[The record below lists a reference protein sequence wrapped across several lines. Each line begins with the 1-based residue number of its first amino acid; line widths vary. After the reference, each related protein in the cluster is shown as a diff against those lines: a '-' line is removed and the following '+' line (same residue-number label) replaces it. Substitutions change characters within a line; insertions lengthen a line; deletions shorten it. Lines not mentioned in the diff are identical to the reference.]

1 MGRMGRVIGRA
12 ISSFIKRIV
21 RLLGVARHTGVGGE
35 CRKGTAGGK
44 GVEGL
49 SRQPNDLCCGGRARG
64 AKTRCSWQAVIFS
77 VYPIVN
83 VPWRGVCDGGA
94 MLN

>member
-1 MGRMGRVIGRA
+1 MRP
-12 ISSFIKRIV
+12 
-21 RLLGVARHTGVGGE
+21 LGGGWLVTQGSE
-35 CRKGTAGGK
+35 VNVEKEEWRGK

-49 SRQPNDLCCGGRARG
+49 SRQPNDLCWGGGEA
-64 AKTRCSWQAVIFS
+64 RCSWQAVIFS

-83 VPWRGVCDGGA
+83 VPWSAVCDGGVGVGDGGDA